1 MRAAWAL
8 LFWLLPGGVAAQA
21 GISGTVRDSVTRQPL
36 PFASVFLVNTTLGA
50 TTNEQGH
57 YVLPAVP
64 AGRYEVAATYLGH
77 RLRQQSAVMGGAPLT
92 IDLAL
97 PPAAQALG
105 EVVVRPRPALA
116 DDYQRFLELFL
127 GTSSFARQCQVRNP
141 TDVQVDYDPA
151 TRTLTAGAA
160 RQPLLVDNLALGYRL
175 TFYNL
180 YFRAAFAD
188 QSATLTT
195 LSQVVF
201 KELTG
206 TSKQQKQ
213 WAANRLRA
221 YQGSFMHFLRS
232 AYVGDV
238 VQQGFRL
245 QRLQR
250 LPNRR
255 WAAADSLVRAR
266 QASGEILNQN
276 SLPPSVWQHLAEPHV
291 VSILYKPYLPPD
303 SVRRAEASGRVW
315 LRFRDLLAVTYEG
328 ERPDANFRLPGALS
342 GRPLPRYQESVLHLQ
357 PPPAAQVE
365 PNGVP
370 TQPLALLTEGYWGFE
385 KIGELLPLDYLPPA
399 FPTH

>member
-1 MRAAWAL
+1 MRAGWLFL
-8 LFWLLPGGVAAQA
+8 LWLLPGLALAQA
-21 GISGTVRDSVTRQPL
+21 GLSGTVRDSVTRQPL

-77 RLRQQSAVMGGAPLT
+77 RLRQRSAVVSSAPL
-92 IDLAL
+92 ILDLAL

-116 DDYQRFLELFL
+116 DDYQRFLELFV
-127 GTSSFARQCQVRNP
+127 GTSTFARQCQVRNP

-151 TRTLTAGAA
+151 ARALTAGAV
-160 RQPLLVDNLALGYRL
+160 RRPLLLDNLALGYRL

-180 YFRAAFAD
+180 SFRADFAD

-201 KELTG
+201 KELAG
-206 TSKQQKQ
+206 TDKQQKK

-232 AYVGDV
+232 VYVGDV
-238 VQQGFRL
+238 VEQGFRL

-255 WAAADSLVRAR
+255 WAAADSLVHAR
-266 QASGEILNQN
+266 QASGQILNQN
-276 SLPPSVWQHLAEPHV
+276 SLPPSVWQHLAEPHLI
-291 VSILYKPYLPPD
+291 SILYEPYLPPD
-303 SVRRAEASGRVW
+303 SVRRADAAGRVW
-315 LRFRDLLAVTYEG
+315 LRFRDLLAVTYDG
-328 ERPDANFRLPGALS
+328 ERPDANFRLPGVVS
-342 GRPLPRYQESVLHLQ
+342 GRAGPRYQESVVQLQ
-357 PPPAAQVE
+357 PPPAAE
-365 PNGVP
+365 LAPNGVP
-370 TQPLALLTEGYWGFE
+370 VLPLALVTEGYWGFE

>member
-1 MRAAWAL
+1 MRTAWPFL
-8 LFWLLPGGVAAQA
+8 LCLLPGLAAAQTSL
-21 GISGTVRDSVTRQPL
+21 SGMVRDSVTRQPL

-50 TTNEQGH
+50 TTNEQGR

-64 AGRYEVAATYLGH
+64 AGRHEVAATYLGH
-77 RLRQQSAVMGGAPLT
+77 RLRQQSVVVGSAPLT

-105 EVVVRPRPALA
+105 EVVVRPHPAIA
-116 DDYQRFLELFL
+116 ADYQRFLELFL

-141 TDVQVDYDPA
+141 TAVQVDYDPA
-151 TRTLTAGAA
+151 ARALTAEAA

-180 YFRAAFAD
+180 HFRADFAD

-206 TSKQQKQ
+206 TGKQQKW
-213 WAANRLRA
+213 WAANRQRA

-255 WAAADSLVRAR
+255 WAAADSLVHAR
-266 QASGEILNQN
+266 QAAGEILNQN
-276 SLPPSVWQHLAEPHV
+276 SLPPSVWQHLAEPHII
-291 VSILYKPYLPPD
+291 SILYTAYLPPD
-303 SVRRAEASGRVW
+303 SVRRAEADGRVW
-315 LRFRDLLAVTYEG
+315 LRFRDLLAVTYDG
-328 ERPDANFRLPGALS
+328 ERPDPNFRLPGAVL
-342 GRPLPRYQESVLHLQ
+342 GRSLPRYQESVLHLQ
-357 PPPAAQVE
+357 PPPAAEIE

-370 TQPLALLTEGYWGFE
+370 AEPLALLTEGYWSFE
-385 KIGELLPLDYLPPA
+385 KIGELLPLDYLPPT
-399 FPTH
+399 FPTP

>member
-1 MRAAWAL
+1 MRGAWVL
-8 LFWLLPGGVAAQA
+8 LLWLLPSRVAAQA
-21 GISGTVRDSVTRQPL
+21 SLSGTVRDSVTQQPL

-50 TTNEQGH
+50 TTNEQGR

-77 RLRQQSAVMGGAPLT
+77 RLRQQPVVVGSAALT

-105 EVVVRPRPALA
+105 EVVVRSRPALA

-141 TDVQVDYDPA
+141 TDVQVEYDPA
-151 TRTLTAGAA
+151 ARVLTAGTA
-160 RQPLLVDNLALGYRL
+160 RQPLLIDNLALGYRL
-175 TFYNL
+175 TLYNL
-180 YFRAAFAD
+180 SFRADFAE

-195 LSQVVF
+195 LSQVIF
-201 KELTG
+201 KELSG
-206 TSKQQKQ
+206 AARQQKQ
-213 WAANRLRA
+213 WAANRQRA

-232 AYVGDV
+232 AFTGEV

-255 WAAADSLVRAR
+255 WATADSLVRAR
-266 QASGEILNQN
+266 QATGEILNQN
-276 SLPPSVWQHLAEPHV
+276 SLPPSVWQQLSEPHTL
-291 VSILYKPYLPPD
+291 SILYKPYLPPD
-303 SVRRAEASGRVW
+303 SIRRAEASGRVW

-328 ERPDANFRLPGALS
+328 ERPDANYRLPGAAS
-342 GRPLPRYQESVLHLQ
+342 GRALPRYQESVLHLQ
-357 PPPAAQVE
+357 PPPAAEIE
-365 PNGVP
+365 PNGVS
-370 TQPLALLTEGYWGFE
+370 TQPLTLLTEGYWGFE
-385 KIGELLPLDYLPPA
+385 KIGELLPLDYLPPT